1 MGMEFE
7 IKIFPRTGGFGPY
20 NRSVAAFSWIS
31 NFAVVL
37 SLFSEVFFTL
47 KPGSYHCRLDPSL
60 LPSETP
66 NLSAQELLNVS
77 IPWWDLVCQNYWKIP
92 LEQICYMIGWISGYI
107 VLGSACDRL
116 GRRVIFLGSVLLSGL
131 LGVGVSLSL
140 NPIMFLFLRL
150 SQGAALAGVFL
161 ATYVARLELCD
172 PPHRLMITMIGGLFA
187 VGGELL
193 LPGLAVLCRD
203 WQVMQLVVTLSLLL
217 LLNYW
222 WCTSVFPES
231 PRWLLATQQIHR
243 AKSVLQSFSLHN
255 GVCLSDEIYNS
266 ENLLCTSVFPE
277 SPRWLLATQQIHR
290 AKSVLQSFSLH
301 NRVCLSDEI
310 YNSENLLSEIDLVYA
325 DDREPRF
332 HNICELVGTR
342 VIWKNSLIL
351 AFTAPRLPR
360 LSPLC
365 CVAEIDLVYADDR
378 EPRFHNICEMVGKRV
393 IWKNSL
399 ILAFTAFIGRGI
411 QYCFTRNLL
420 DFHPHFYF
428 SYYMRALSR
437 GLACVLLC
445 VSVNRFGRRGILLL
459 ASMLTGMASLLLLA
473 LTQCECH
480 TVLFIGRGIQYCFT
494 RNLLDFHPHFYFS
507 YYMRALSRGL
517 ACVLLCVSVNRFG
530 RRGILLLASILTGMA
545 SLLLL
550 ALTQYLK
557 DGFVV
562 VLSIVGLLASQ
573 AVAMLSVFFA
583 SEVLPTVVRGGGLGL
598 ILAASCV
605 GKVASSLMELHNNQG
620 YFLHHVVFASFTV
633 LSVLCVM
640 LLPESK
646 RKPLPDSLKEGE
658 NLRRPPLFLSH
669 RNHDHLPLL
678 QHQPGA
684 ASEYNPDS
692 YSRLVSA
699 TKKML
704 ARDFK
709 LQSPLTLEPLLN
721 GSSVQGGPENEDSS

>member
-1 MGMEFE
+1 MGMDFE
-7 IKIFPRTGGFGPY
+7 TKIFPRTGGFGPY
-20 NRSVAAFSWIS
+20 NRSVAVFSWIS

-47 KPGSYHCRLDPSL
+47 KPVSYHCRPDPSL
-60 LPSETP
+60 LPSETL
-66 NLSAQELLNVS
+66 NLSDQELLNVS
-77 IPWWDLVCQNYWKIP
+77 IPWVKGSGLSHCELYKYPANFSNFTINFPKETVQCTQGWEYTTGAGLETNIVTQWDLVCQNYWKIP
-92 LEQICYMIGWISGYI
+92 LEQICYMTGWMSGYI

-116 GRRVIFLGSVLLSGL
+116 GRRGIFLGSVLLSGL

-161 ATYVARLELCD
+161 STYVARLELCD

-187 VGGELL
+187 VCGELL

-203 WQVMQLVVTLSLLL
+203 WQIMQVVVTVSLCL

-243 AKSVLQSFSLHN
+243 AKSVLQSFSLRN
-255 GVCLSDEIYNS
+255 GVCLSD
-266 ENLLCTSVFPE
+266 
-277 SPRWLLATQQIHR
+277 
-290 AKSVLQSFSLH
+290 
-301 NRVCLSDEI
+301 DI
-310 YNSENLLSEIDLVYA
+310 YNSENLLSEIDSVYA
-325 DDREPRF
+325 DDCEPRF
-332 HNICELVGTR
+332 HNVCEMVGTR

-351 AFTAPRLPR
+351 AFT
-360 LSPLC
+360 
-365 CVAEIDLVYADDR
+365 V
-378 EPRFHNICEMVGKRV
+378 
-393 IWKNSL
+393 
-399 ILAFTAFIGRGI
+399 FIGRGI
-411 QYCFTRNLL
+411 QYCFTQNLL
-420 DFHPHFYF
+420 DFHPHFYVR
-428 SYYMRALSR
+428 YYMRVLS
-437 GLACVLLC
+437 G
-445 VSVNRFGRRGILLL
+445 
-459 ASMLTGMASLLLLA
+459 
-473 LTQCECH
+473 
-480 TVLFIGRGIQYCFT
+480 
-494 RNLLDFHPHFYFS
+494 
-507 YYMRALSRGL
+507 GL

-557 DGFVV
+557 DGFVL

-598 ILAASCV
+598 ILASSCM
-605 GKVASSLMELHNNQG
+605 GKAASSVMELHNNQG
-620 YFLHHVVFASFTV
+620 YFLHHVVFASFAV

-678 QHQPGA
+678 EHQLGA
-684 ASEYNPDS
+684 ASEYNPEN

-704 ARDFK
+704 ARDFE
-709 LQSPLTLEPLLN
+709 LSSPLTLEPLLN
-721 GSSVQGGPENEDSS
+721 GSRAQGGMKNEDSS